1 MKKYDKITDEMFDAM
16 LVEIL
21 DETTGTELLSIP
33 GVYEAVIEHFN
44 NEVLDKCMSK
54 LEEKENDEEN

>member
-16 LVEIL
+16 LVKIL

-33 GVYEAVIEHFN
+33 GVYEAVSEHYN
-44 NEVLDKCMSK
+44 NEILDKCLLE
-54 LEEKENDEEN
+54 LEEDDEK